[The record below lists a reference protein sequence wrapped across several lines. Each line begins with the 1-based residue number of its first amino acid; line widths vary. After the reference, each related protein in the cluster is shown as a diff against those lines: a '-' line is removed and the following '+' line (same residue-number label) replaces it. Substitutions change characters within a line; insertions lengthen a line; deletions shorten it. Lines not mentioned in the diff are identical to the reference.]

1 MKTKIIH
8 ISIFLLLIVGTMGC
22 SFFKAIKIEHLG
34 QVKMSSV
41 TDTCLTIEVAVVIN
55 NPNFYKLNIQ
65 DLNADIF
72 LGDEKFGTIKPCG
85 EICIEANSTKEYAFC
100 SQVTYK
106 NVISRSLLIFK
117 TFAKGSSKFTVKGEM
132 TVGNFLLHFKVPI
145 NRTGVVRFTE

>member
-1 MKTKIIH
+1 MKTKIKHTGIVL
-8 ISIFLLLIVGTMGC
+8 FLVVCTMGC
-22 SFFKAIKIEHLG
+22 TFFKAVKIEHLW

-65 DLNADIF
+65 DLNAEIF

-85 EICIEANSTKEYAFC
+85 QICIEANSTKEYAFC
-100 SQVTYK
+100 SHVAYK

-117 TFAKGSSKFTVKGEM
+117 TFSKGSSKFTVKGEM

-145 NRTGVVRFTE
+145 DRTGVVRFTE